1 MELQSSPGAYDD
13 ISSRQLVQSSMT
25 ERWLRTVVLVPSLKP
40 SITSIIESVLW
51 QLRWLPLEEKQRVTN
66 SDAAKSGRC
75 WLYPEPAENLVR
87 VWSLLLTFK
96 CGTLYTCLLYF
107 PTNRMPLNK
116 GLNSF
121 LPFVFPPLNVWTFAY
136 YCSPVFSSSLVHE
149 LITKRCKKLR
159 SNICQLKEPGLVET
173 DAQGHFKWIYKY
185 I

>member
-121 LPFVFPPLNVWTFAY
+121 FHLSFLRWMSERSLIIALLCSLHPLYMSLSLSDVRSFARIY
-136 YCSPVFSSSLVHE
+136 VNWRSL
-149 LITKRCKKLR
+149 
-159 SNICQLKEPGLVET
+159 
-173 DAQGHFKWIYKY
+173 A
-185 I
+185 